1 MEFLRGAGFGEIEKP
16 DDLALYCTQAGNKP
30 WSEMDERD
38 QRTFLDLL
46 EAILSSALPQTYLRE
61 LLIFQG
67 NKKVLISFDLS
78 ERKVLAFLEK
88 STIRESPVVEAL
100 IDCLVAHNSIRLGY
114 MIAPSLLKEAIRD
127 DLSRWGITSLHLT
140 ASKVWLW
147 DLGARLFS
155 FSSQTLDIWVINDY
169 SSSVIIKRI

>member
-1 MEFLRGAGFGEIEKP
+1 MQFLRGAGFGEIEKP

-61 LLIFQG
+61 LLIFKG

-127 DLSRWGITSLHLT
+127 DLSRWGSHLFISQSLKSDSGISEPDFFLLVHKPLT
-140 ASKVWLW
+140 
-147 DLGARLFS
+147 FE
-155 FSSQTLDIWVINDY
+155 
-169 SSSVIIKRI
+169 

>member
-1 MEFLRGAGFGEIEKP
+1 
-16 DDLALYCTQAGNKP
+16 
-30 WSEMDERD
+30 MDERD

-61 LLIFQG
+61 PLIFKG
-67 NKKVLISFDLS
+67 NKKVLIGFDLS
-78 ERKVLAFLEK
+78 ERKVLAFLKK

-127 DLSRWGITSLHLT
+127 DLSR
-140 ASKVWLW
+140 
-147 DLGARLFS
+147 
-155 FSSQTLDIWVINDY
+155 
-169 SSSVIIKRI
+169 